1 MQLLVI
7 RGSGGVTT
15 WTKQLVT
22 AHAWQWV
29 CTRDQFSV
37 AGPEDPTQ
45 AEAAAVAIAAHSA
58 TLVGAISQIVQ
69 VDL

>member
-7 RGSGGVTT
+7 RGSGGVVV
-15 WTKQLVT
+15 WTKSLT
-22 AHAWQWV
+22 AARAWNWV
-29 CTRDQFSV
+29 CSRDQFSV
-37 AGPEDPTQ
+37 AGPADPSG
-45 AEAAAVAIAAHSA
+45 AEQSAVAIATHSA